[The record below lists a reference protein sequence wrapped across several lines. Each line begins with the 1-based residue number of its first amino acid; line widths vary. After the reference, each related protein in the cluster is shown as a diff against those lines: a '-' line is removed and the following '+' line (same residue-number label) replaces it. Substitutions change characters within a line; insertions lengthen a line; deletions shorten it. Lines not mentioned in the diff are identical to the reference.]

1 MLKAREILDEL
12 EGVSRLQKGKNKL
25 VFDDAGK
32 LSTGYEGKKNVV
44 NAGYF
49 FGAENIN
56 PSSAKTWHYRDEL
69 QQRLV
74 RQARRLPYEVPAF
87 YLADK
92 FLAKPLF
99 NGPEEEPAGPKKK
112 WYDPSRSIDVAK
124 ELAVTTLFQMGGFM
138 LPTAALGAAKDSSLN
153 FYRTAQKRLISSN
166 ATGYSNLSQGTAKH
180 TIYEK
185 SLNLQGVLQ
194 GVGHDLFSVL
204 DKSIKFS
211 ERSSGAMSSAFIAMS
226 EANKNPVAALYSQ
239 RHGSVPAPSTAK
251 PSRKQVIQNLAKDIY
266 KGDKTK
272 LNLARTDSMLD
283 LIPGYKAVRQGA
295 KTGYEEYKKLSFAQT
310 FLDKPGQSYN
320 KIQEGFAKI
329 LNVSSSTS
337 DGAKAIN
344 ESLIQSTLNI
354 QRKRSSDVFNL
365 LKEFS
370 EKTGS
375 KTASDSFQKMLRQ
388 GAYKDKLQKQLIDDG
403 LSENVAKEFSRSLS
417 VSDDV
422 FRVIKTKSSKI
433 QYEPISPT
441 QRLSIGNDE
450 IVGED
455 FFGQLISRFN
465 SGKIGKNNP
474 IPTSFTAEQLR
485 NSVEKIDNEIFSNFS
500 NINYLISPNKAF
512 NSARE
517 TFEKEVFSSVLKP
530 QKLNRQNFLNSSGLS
545 AKASEARYEMAKK
558 AGKIF
563 GLDEKLTEGEL
574 RIALADRGLDVANAS
589 QLRAYLMNNKEMID
603 GQTSGLAKFFG
614 LKGLS
619 LDDGT
624 NSFLQREQ
632 NLLNRINDS
641 IAPASGVAASDLKAN
656 ILAKS
661 TTTANNIPEFDV
673 LNSIRANLSQTTL
686 SNVKGYYQYGDELI
700 NFNPIK
706 SGFRKLTEALA
717 TEIKVP
723 IIGINPMQMLGYKD
737 FAGMAKAG
745 RYQVSSGSANQPF
758 VKGSKADFYTWHST
772 GGFLGT
778 KGRLYSHS
786 SNGTGGRFT
795 ATAIEGTYRPIQTGV
810 SSMFTGTAELAAGQ
824 RTKQTRTATN
834 LVGKI
839 KERLDYSGE
848 QPNSLFRF
856 FGRLVNRQA
865 DVENEAVMARLISGK
880 IDETFSIGGFGKKR
894 NLQLRNELD
903 AKGKVSKYSLV
914 DADSSAQVAS
924 HSQLMEAFTRFANRQ
939 LSYGTNKSVQRKVI
953 QESFDEYDSTGLEI
967 DDITS
972 ISTPAQ
978 ARKVINSLE
987 EALRVQREGLRSE
1000 KAFREDDLRRY
1011 QDVSKAFARIKSF
1024 ADVDDFSQQ
1033 SRMFEK
1039 SSSIV
1044 TKGDEMSSEVFRFLL
1059 ERKAILTGDP
1069 LTVMKNVS
1077 SAVDDL
1083 AARGIISSAQK
1094 AEAQASALS
1103 TIFNLTAF
1111 KTYEFDPGIGPAA
1124 KQENVTGVLLNPL
1137 RRFEQTRELLT
1148 DHSLKSLL
1156 NPHIEG
1162 SITTTGQSSLISQ
1175 LGINKPISLF
1185 KKNLG
1190 MGKYVEKPSASSL
1203 SGQSGSDAYVFAPT
1217 FGTALKRNPKA
1228 ALLSAAGIKTYGNEE
1243 GFSLA
1248 SVPISHGFNRLNRYF
1263 GTVGSSLDP
1272 DNFHGPLDM
1281 YFRGMNAERVLP
1293 AVAIGSTALAVD
1305 RTIGGYAS
1313 GKDDR
1318 GERAYSPFAL
1328 GAVARVGAE
1337 AQAAVSGVVPGGMGY
1352 GQKRQQLLSGEVP
1365 IRKGRFWPLGNTK
1378 FSGGKIEY
1386 YRPSWYRRFQGGAM
1400 FTSDTYGSP
1409 MEKLLYYNDFS
1420 PLRPLDPYRFEKKHY
1435 QDRPYPVT
1443 GEYFSGPFGAA
1454 VPILNATIGRVLKPQ
1469 RVMHKPELDRAL
1481 SSYVPVGASGAYM
1494 PSELPGNVGYEEQR
1508 NPNVSYPAA
1517 RPAPYGGKP
1526 LRFISPLS
1534 DYASEVASSPMGGM
1548 GQSYNISRSN
1558 KMLANSGNPL
1568 NTAGKIIRDQSG
1580 LGNSIL
1586 AAAAYQRVPVSN
1598 EVQPVLFGPPTG
1610 PGIMP
1615 PKIVASGL
1623 PIRTSSNEFLS
1634 GELGYRLQETFGIYG
1649 FAGGNLRA
1657 SLGLGSY
1664 DFEPNKSVLQSA
1676 SKAYGTTRAFWDLN
1690 LGGLGDIPL
1699 QAEGALGNI
1708 EASEIVRRF
1717 IPKER
1722 TNVNFIN
1729 PIKNTMGKEYPF
1741 LPNSSNF
1748 IDFTTGD
1755 PFTKVKEGELR
1766 LPGVGYERFNRLY
1779 SDNSG
1784 RYGAVNQLDILAD
1797 VAPYSKE
1804 FRAINSRIDKMGLGE
1819 DERNKVGQIRAQLN
1833 SIENSKTDFTPYSDY
1848 SFFDKVSNP
1857 IRSVKDTVLHTD
1869 NFVNNKFIGK
1879 KTATE
1884 DWERR
1889 NVYGSTFPEWQNPVD
1904 SFIKPIYDKGTQRNP
1919 LLAAGVGAFAFAFF
1933 GKTKRMQTGLAA
1945 FGAVTTGG
1953 YSAFQKI
1960 KEDRYLPLRRKKEL
1974 ALEEYVDILSFVK
1987 NKTAATRAERFGDI
2001 ESAKQFT
2008 LASKKTMYGA
2018 DLNTK
2023 SIDQLAAA
2031 VPKRKREH
2039 FKAMLEA
2046 PEDERGRI
2054 LSTAGRLERR
2064 LYEAAW
2070 GLPVERKPDLVN
2082 YFTRHE
2088 LPGPGSEVWHPNTNM
2103 EHVKIKIG
2111 QSMGLEM
2118 SQMGYFPQQIKEA
2131 NLVNPSYPT
2140 FGQGGSSQEDVRSKL
2155 QRLMF
2160 DMGING
2166 NISPVMD
2173 NSNPGS
2179 INIMAG
2185 IRG

>member
-1 MLKAREILDEL
+1 MSRTNSAMLKARGILDEL
-12 EGVSRLQKGKNKL
+12 EGVSRLQKGKNTL
-25 VFDDAGK
+25 VFDDAGT
-32 LSTGYEGKKNVV
+32 LSTGYTGKKNVV

-49 FGAENIN
+49 FGAEGIN
-56 PSSAKTWHYRDEL
+56 PSSAKTWHYRDAL
-69 QQRLV
+69 QQGLV

-87 YLADK
+87 YAADK
-92 FLAKPLF
+92 FITKPLF
-99 NGPEEEPAGPKKK
+99 NGPKEEPAGPKKK
-112 WYDPSRSIDVAK
+112 WYDPSRGVDVAK
-124 ELAVTTLFQMGGFM
+124 ELAVTALFQMGGFM

-153 FYRTAQKRLISSN
+153 FYRTAQQRLVSAN
-166 ATGYSNLSQGTAKH
+166 ATGYSNLSKGMAKH

-194 GVGHDLFSVL
+194 GVGNDLFNIL

-211 ERSSGAMSSAFIAMS
+211 ERSSGALASSFIAMS
-226 EANKNPVAALYSQ
+226 DINKNPVAALYSQ
-239 RHGSVPAPSTAK
+239 RHGSSGAGAAPSV
-251 PSRKQVIQNLAKDIY
+251 SRKQTIQNLAKDIF
-266 KGDKTK
+266 KGDKAA
-272 LNLARTDSMLD
+272 LNRIPSARSAGGLQQQVQGVKIDSMLD
-283 LIPGYKAVRQGA
+283 LIPGYKAIRQGA
-295 KTGYEEYKKLSFAQT
+295 KTGYEEYKKLSYAQT
-310 FLDKPGQSYN
+310 FLDKPGQSWTN
-320 KIQEGFAKI
+320 IQQGYGKI
-329 LNVSSSTS
+329 LGVDRLSAE
-337 DGAKAIN
+337 GQKAIN
-344 ESLIQSTLNI
+344 ESLLQSTLNI
-354 QRKRSSDVFNL
+354 QRKRSSDVFDLLREFKNKTGARGASESFQQLLRQSAYKNL
-365 LKEFS
+365 L
-370 EKTGS
+370 EK
-375 KTASDSFQKMLRQ
+375 
-388 GAYKDKLQKQLIDDG
+388 KLINDG
-403 LSENVAKEFSRSLS
+403 LSESVAKQFSASLE

-422 FRVIKTKSSKI
+422 FRSIRNAKDELI
-433 QYEPISPT
+433 ILPIAPT
-441 QRLSIGNDE
+441 ERLRIGSDE
-450 IVGED
+450 IVGEN
-455 FFGQLISRFN
+455 FFDQLISRFN

-474 IPTSFTAEQLR
+474 IPSSFTAEKLKE
-485 NSVEKIDNEIFSNFS
+485 SVNFIDNEILRNSK
-500 NINYLISPNKAF
+500 NINYKTDITSAYS
-512 NSARE
+512 SARDV
-517 TFEKEVFSSVLKP
+517 FEKEVFSSVLKP
-530 QKLNRQNFLNSSGLS
+530 QKLNRQDFLNSVEGS
-545 AKASEARYEMAKK
+545 AKQSELRLEMAKR
-558 AGKIF
+558 AGKVL
-563 GLDEKLTEGEL
+563 GLDKNLSDQQLKT
-574 RIALADRGLDVANAS
+574 ALSDRGLDVANLG

-603 GQTSGLAKFFG
+603 GPTSGLAKFFG
-614 LKGLS
+614 LSGLS
-619 LDDGT
+619 LD
-624 NSFLQREQ
+624 SFLKAEDDLFKQ
-632 NLLNRINDS
+632 I
-641 IAPASGVAASDLKAN
+641 SDVSTSSDITARLTQN
-656 ILAKS
+656 ILGGSNSDELRILNKIKTSS
-661 TTTANNIPEFDV
+661 T
-673 LNSIRANLSQTTL
+673 QTTL
-686 SNVKGYYQYGDELI
+686 SNVRGYYKSDDQVV

-706 SGFRKLTEALA
+706 SGFRKITEALA
-717 TEIKVP
+717 TELKVP
-723 IIGINPMQMLGYKD
+723 IIGINPLQMLGYKD
-737 FAGMAKAG
+737 FASMAKAG

-778 KGRLYSHS
+778 KGRLYAH
-786 SNGTGGRFT
+786 TAGGS
-795 ATAIEGTYRPIQTGV
+795 TAIEGTYRPIQTNI
-810 SSMFTGTAELAAGQ
+810 SSMFTDTAKLAAGQ
-824 RTKQTRTATN
+824 RTPQTRNATGF
-834 LVGKI
+834 LGKV
-839 KERLDYSGE
+839 KERLDYAE
-848 QPNSLFRF
+848 DQPNSLFRF

-865 DVENEAVMARLISGK
+865 DVENDAVMARLISGNV
-880 IDETFSIGGFGKKR
+880 DETFSIGGFGRKK
-894 NLQLRNELD
+894 NLQLRTELNNGD
-903 AKGKVSKYSLV
+903 IAKYNLIDV
-914 DADSSAQVAS
+914 DSGTQVGS

-939 LSYGTNKSVQRKVI
+939 LSYGTNKSVQRKVLG
-953 QESFDEYDSTGLEI
+953 SFGPEDLTGLGV
-967 DDITS
+967 DDVTN

-978 ARKVINSLE
+978 ASRIRELLE
-987 EALRVQREGLRSE
+987 ESLDNQKEAIRS
-1000 KAFREDDLRRY
+1000 DSDLKRY

-1024 ADVDDFSQQ
+1024 ANIDDFSQQ

-1059 ERKAILTGDP
+1059 ERKAILTSDP

-1077 SAVDDL
+1077 AAVDDL
-1083 AARGIISSAQK
+1083 ANRGIISSAQK

-1111 KTYEFDPGIGPAA
+1111 ETYQFSPGVGTPLA
-1124 KQENVTGVLLNPL
+1124 KENLKGAIQNPL
-1137 RRFEQTRELLT
+1137 RRFEATRALLS
-1148 DHSLKSLL
+1148 DVGLKNLL
-1156 NPHIEG
+1156 DPHIKG
-1162 SITTTGQSSLISQ
+1162 TITTTGQSSLVSQ
-1175 LGINKPISLF
+1175 LGISKPVSLF

-1190 MGKYVEKPSASSL
+1190 MGKHVDTPSATPL
-1203 SGQSGSDAYVFAPT
+1203 SGQSGKETYAFIPT

-1228 ALLSAAGIKTYGNEE
+1228 TLLSALGIKTYGNEE

-1272 DNFHGPLDM
+1272 NNFHGPLDM

-1293 AVAIGSTALAVD
+1293 AVAIGTTALAVD
-1305 RTIGGYAS
+1305 RTIGGYVS
-1313 GKDDR
+1313 GEDQR
-1318 GERAYSPFAL
+1318 GERAYSPLVF
-1328 GAVARVGAE
+1328 GAAARVGAE
-1337 AQAAVSGVVPGGMGY
+1337 AQAAFSGLVPGGMGY
-1352 GQKRQQLLSGEVP
+1352 QQKREQLLTGEVP

-1409 MEKLLYYNDFS
+1409 IEKLLYYNDFS

-1494 PSELPGNVGYEEQR
+1494 PSELPGNVGYTEQR
-1508 NPNVSYPAA
+1508 DPNVSYPAA
-1517 RPAPYGGKP
+1517 RPAAYGGKP

-1534 DYASEVASSPMGGM
+1534 NYANEVASSPMGNMVG
-1548 GQSYNISRSN
+1548 SYGISRSN
-1558 KMLANSGNPL
+1558 QMLANSSQPL
-1568 NTAGKIIRDQSG
+1568 NTARQIVRDKFG
-1580 LGNSIL
+1580 EENSTL
-1586 AAAAYQRVPVSN
+1586 AAAAYQRVPISN

-1615 PKIVASGL
+1615 PKIVSSGM
-1623 PIRTSSNEFLS
+1623 PIRAGSNEFLS

-1649 FAGGNLRA
+1649 FAGGNIRA

-1664 DFEPNKSVLQSA
+1664 DFEPDRSVLQSA

-1708 EASEIVRRF
+1708 EASEIIRRF

-1729 PIKNTMGKEYPF
+1729 PIKNTMGKQYPF

-1766 LPGVGYERFNRLY
+1766 LPGVGYERFNRIY
-1779 SDNSG
+1779 PDNSG

-1819 DERNKVGQIRAQLN
+1819 DERKKVGQIRAQLN
-1833 SIENSKTDFTPYSDY
+1833 AIQNSKTDFTPYSDY
-1848 SFFDKVSNP
+1848 STIDKISNP
-1857 IRSVKDTVLHTD
+1857 IRSIKNTVLHTD
-1869 NFVNNKFIGK
+1869 NFINNKFIGR

-1933 GKTKRMQTGLAA
+1933 GKTKRMQTALAA

-1953 YSAFQKI
+1953 YSAFQKM
-1960 KEDRYLPLRRKKEL
+1960 KEDRYIPLNRKKEL
-1974 ALEEYVDILSFVK
+1974 ALEEYVDILTFVK

-2018 DLNTK
+2018 DLDTK

-2031 VPKRKREH
+2031 IPKRKREH
-2039 FKAMLEA
+2039 FRAMLEA
-2046 PEDERGRI
+2046 PEEERGRI

-2103 EHVKIKIG
+2103 EHVKIKMG

-2131 NLVNPSYPT
+2131 NLVNPSYPM

-2173 NSNPGS
+2173 NSNSGS

>member
-1 MLKAREILDEL
+1 MLKARGILDEL
-12 EGVSRLQKGKNKL
+12 EGISRLQKGKNTL
-25 VFDDAGK
+25 VFDDAGT
-32 LSTGYEGKKNVV
+32 LSTGYTGKKNVV

-49 FGAENIN
+49 FGSEGIN

-87 YLADK
+87 YAADK
-92 FLAKPLF
+92 FITKPLF
-99 NGPEEEPAGPKKK
+99 DGPKEEPAGPKKK
-112 WYDPSRSIDVAK
+112 WYDPSRGVDVAK

-153 FYRTAQKRLISSN
+153 FYRTAQQRLVSAN
-166 ATGYSNLSQGTAKH
+166 ATGYSNLSKGMAKH

-185 SLNLQGVLQ
+185 SLNLQGALQ
-194 GVGHDLFSVL
+194 GVGNDLFNIL

-211 ERSSGAMSSAFIAMS
+211 ERSSGALASSFIAMS
-226 EANKNPVAALYSQ
+226 DINKNPVAALYSQ
-239 RHGSVPAPSTAK
+239 RHGSSGAGGTSPV
-251 PSRKQVIQNLAKDIY
+251 SRKQTIQNLAKDIF
-266 KGDKTK
+266 KGDKAV
-272 LNLARTDSMLD
+272 LNRIPPARSVGGFHQQVQGIKIDSMLD
-283 LIPGYKAVRQGA
+283 LIPGYKAIRQGA
-295 KTGYEEYKKLSFAQT
+295 KTGYEEYKKLSYAQT
-310 FLDKPGQSYN
+310 FLDEPGQSWTN
-320 KIQEGFAKI
+320 IQQGYGKI
-329 LNVSSSTS
+329 LGVDASLAE
-337 DGAKAIN
+337 GQKAIN
-344 ESLIQSTLNI
+344 ESLLQSTLNI
-354 QRKRSSDVFNL
+354 QRKRSSDVFDL
-365 LKEFS
+365 LREFKN
-370 EKTGS
+370 KTGS
-375 KTASDSFQKMLRQ
+375 GTASESFQKLLRQ
-388 GAYKDKLQKQLIDDG
+388 NAYKNLLEKQLINDG
-403 LSENVAKEFSRSLS
+403 LSESVAKQFSSSLE

-422 FRVIKTKSSKI
+422 FRSIKNNQGDLIT
-433 QYEPISPT
+433 EFISPT
-441 QRLSIGNDE
+441 ERLRMGSDE
-450 IVGED
+450 IVGEN
-455 FFGQLISRFN
+455 FFDQLISRFN
-465 SGKIGKNNP
+465 FGKIGKNNP
-474 IPTSFTAEQLR
+474 IPSSFTAEKLKE
-485 NSVEKIDNEIFSNFS
+485 SVNIIDNKILDNFD
-500 NINYLISPNKAF
+500 NINYGINIQQAY
-512 NSARE
+512 NSAFKI
-517 TFEKEVFSSVLKP
+517 FEKEVFSSVLKP
-530 QKLNRQNFLNSSGLS
+530 QKLNKKDFLNAANSS
-545 AKASEARYEMAKK
+545 AKQSQLRSQMAKR
-558 AGKIF
+558 AGKVL
-563 GLDEKLTEGEL
+563 GLDENLSESQL
-574 RIALADRGLDVANAS
+574 QASLSDRGLDATNPA

-614 LKGLS
+614 LSGLT
-619 LDDGT
+619 LDK
-624 NSFLQREQ
+624 FLEAENKLFDQ
-632 NLLNRINDS
+632 I
-641 IAPASGVAASDLKAN
+641 SDLGTSPEITARLTQN
-656 ILAKS
+656 ILSGNKS
-661 TTTANNIPEFDV
+661 AELNILDTIKR
-673 LNSIRANLSQTTL
+673 SSTQTTL
-686 SNVKGYYQYGDELI
+686 SNVKGYYKFGDQVV

-706 SGFRKLTEALA
+706 SGFRKITEALA
-717 TEIKVP
+717 TELKVP
-723 IIGINPMQMLGYKD
+723 IIGINPLQMFGYKD
-737 FAGMAKAG
+737 FASMAKAG

-778 KGRLYSHS
+778 KGRLYAHTAGS
-786 SNGTGGRFT
+786 SK
-795 ATAIEGTYRPIQTGV
+795 AIEGTYRPIQTNI
-810 SSMFTGTAELAAGQ
+810 SSMFTDTAELAAGQ
-824 RTKQTRTATN
+824 RTQQTRNATGF
-834 LVGKI
+834 LGKI
-839 KERLDYSGE
+839 KERLDYAE
-848 QPNSLFRF
+848 DQPNSLFRF

-894 NLQLRNELD
+894 NLQLRTEKNNLNEIT
-903 AKGKVSKYSLV
+903 KYNLIDV
-914 DADSSAQVAS
+914 DSGTQVGS
-924 HSQLMEAFTRFANRQ
+924 HSELMEAFTRFANRQ
-939 LSYGTNKSVQRKVI
+939 LSYGTSKSVQREVLTPF
-953 QESFDEYDSTGLEI
+953 SADDMAGLSVDDVTG
-967 DDITS
+967 

-978 ARKVINSLE
+978 ASRVRHLLQESLDNQK
-987 EALRVQREGLRSE
+987 EAMGGDSDKL
-1000 KAFREDDLRRY
+1000 KRY
-1011 QDVSKAFARIKSF
+1011 QDVSKAFARIKAF
-1024 ADVDDFSQQ
+1024 ANIDDFSQQ

-1083 AARGIISSAQK
+1083 ANRGIISSAQK

-1111 KTYEFDPGIGPAA
+1111 ETYRFSPIKGYA
-1124 KQENVTGVLLNPL
+1124 KENVTGVIQNPL
-1137 RRFEQTRELLT
+1137 RRFEETRRLLT
-1148 DHSLKSLL
+1148 DDSLKNLL
-1156 NPHIEG
+1156 DPHIKG
-1162 SITTTGQSSLISQ
+1162 TITTTGQSSLISQ

-1190 MGKYVEKPSASSL
+1190 MGKHVDTPSATPL
-1203 SGQSGSDAYVFAPT
+1203 SGQSGQETYAFVPT
-1217 FGTALKRNPKA
+1217 FATALKRNPKA
-1228 ALLSAAGIKTYGNEE
+1228 TLLSASGIKTYGNEE

-1293 AVAIGSTALAVD
+1293 AVAIGTTALAVD
-1305 RTIGGYAS
+1305 RTMGGYVS
-1313 GKDDR
+1313 GKDER
-1318 GERAYSPFAL
+1318 GERAYSPLVF
-1328 GAVARVGAE
+1328 GAAARVGAE
-1337 AQAAVSGVVPGGMGY
+1337 AQAAASGLVPGGMGY
-1352 GQKRQQLLSGEVP
+1352 QQKREQLLTGEVP

-1409 MEKLLYYNDFS
+1409 MEKLLFYNDFS

-1454 VPILNATIGRVLKPQ
+1454 LPILNATIGRVLKPQ
-1469 RVMHKPELDRAL
+1469 KVMHKPELDRAL

-1494 PSELPGNVGYEEQR
+1494 PSELPGNVGYTEQR
-1508 NPNVSYPAA
+1508 DPTVSYPAA
-1517 RPAPYGGKP
+1517 RPAAYGGKP

-1534 DYASEVASSPMGGM
+1534 DYANEVASSPMGNIAE
-1548 GQSYNISRSN
+1548 SYNISRSN
-1558 KMLANSGNPL
+1558 QMLANSSQPL
-1568 NTAGKIIRDQSG
+1568 NTAGQIVRDKSAI
-1580 LGNSIL
+1580 GNSIL
-1586 AAAAYQRVPVSN
+1586 AAAAYQRVPVST

-1615 PKIVASGL
+1615 PKIVSSGL
-1623 PIRTSSNEFLS
+1623 PIRTGSNEFLA

-1649 FAGGNLRA
+1649 FAGGNIRA

-1664 DFEPNKSVLQSA
+1664 DFEPNRSVLQSA

-1729 PIKNTMGKEYPF
+1729 PIKNTMGKQYPF

-1766 LPGVGYERFNRLY
+1766 LPGVGYERFNRIY
-1779 SDNSG
+1779 PDNNG

-1804 FRAINSRIDKMGLGE
+1804 FKAINSRIDKMGLGE
-1819 DERNKVGQIRAQLN
+1819 DERKKVGQIRAQLN
-1833 SIENSKTDFTPYSDY
+1833 AIQNSKTDFTPYSDY
-1848 SFFDKVSNP
+1848 STIDKISNP
-1857 IRSVKDTVLHTD
+1857 IRTIKESVLHAD
-1869 NFVNNKFIGK
+1869 NFFNNKFIGR

-1933 GKTKRMQTGLAA
+1933 GKTKRMQTALAT

-1953 YSAFQKI
+1953 YSALQKMRQNRHI
-1960 KEDRYLPLRRKKEL
+1960 PLNRKKEL
-1974 ALEEYVDILSFVK
+1974 ALEEYVDILTFVK

-2018 DLNTK
+2018 DLDTK

-2031 VPKRKREH
+2031 IPKRKREH
-2039 FKAMLEA
+2039 FRAMLEA
-2046 PEDERGRI
+2046 PEEERGRI

-2070 GLPVERKPDLVN
+2070 GMPVERKPDLVN

-2103 EHVKIKIG
+2103 EHVKIKMG

-2131 NLVNPSYPT
+2131 NLVNPSYPM

-2173 NSNPGS
+2173 NSNSGS

-2185 IRG
+2185 IKG